1 MGEKYYQ
8 SAKKFGETLLNEGFG
23 EELRAQYQHWV
34 NQMKNAIGLSEV
46 SPTSSSSSSSTVRG
60 GKKGGKKGKNK
71 GRKSSSSSSSSS
83 SPPSPMGHKR
93 ATIPSRPVVKSKST
107 REGLGLLEGNAVDG
121 LKKKSKRISGLRLK
135 HPKRSKQLPQ
145 VDSKED
151 GSKLGMKSGKG
162 KAGGIG
168 VARVDSD
175 DDDEEQEEEEDVDYF
190 PLDAMIFF
198 GDLNYRLDVPRL
210 EVAT

>member
-8 SAKKFGETLLNEGFG
+8 SAKKFGETLFNEGFG
-23 EELRAQYQHWV
+23 EELLAQYQPWV

-46 SPTSSSSSSSTVRG
+46 SSSSSSSSSSTVRG

-71 GRKSSSSSSSSS
+71 GRKSSSSSTS
-83 SPPSPMGHKR
+83 SPSSTDHKR
-93 ATIPSRPVVKSKST
+93 STIPSRPVAKSKST

-145 VDSKED
+145 VDSKDD
-151 GSKLGMKSGKG
+151 GSKLGMKSVRGKREG
-162 KAGGIG
+162 KTGGIG
-168 VARVDSD
+168 VARVS
-175 DDDEEQEEEEDVDYF
+175 DDEEEEEEEDVDYF

>member
-8 SAKKFGETLLNEGFG
+8 SAKKFGETLFHDGFV
-23 EELRAQYQHWV
+23 EEMRAQYQPWV

-46 SPTSSSSSSSTVRG
+46 SSTSSSSSSSTVRG
-60 GKKGGKKGKNK
+60 GKKGGTKGKNK
-71 GRKSSSSSSSSS
+71 GRKSSS

-93 ATIPSRPVVKSKST
+93 ATIPSRPVVKSEST
-107 REGLGLLEGNAVDG
+107 REGLGLLEGNAIDG
-121 LKKKSKRISGLRLK
+121 LKKKSKRISGLKLK

-145 VDSKED
+145 VDSKDD
-151 GSKLGMKSGKG
+151 GSKLGMKSVRGKREG
-162 KAGGIG
+162 KTGGIG
-168 VARVDSD
+168 VARVS
-175 DDDEEQEEEEDVDYF
+175 DDEEEEEEEDVDYF

>member
-46 SPTSSSSSSSTVRG
+46 SSTSSSSSSSTVRG
-60 GKKGGKKGKNK
+60 GKKGGTKGKNK
-71 GRKSSSSSSSSS
+71 GRKSSS

-93 ATIPSRPVVKSKST
+93 ATIPSRPVVKSEST
-107 REGLGLLEGNAVDG
+107 REGLGLLEGNAIDG
-121 LKKKSKRISGLRLK
+121 LKKKSKRISGLKLK

-145 VDSKED
+145 VDSKDD

-175 DDDEEQEEEEDVDYF
+175 DDDEGEEEEEDVDYF